1 MARPRRIPDD
11 QVFALIRTLLAEG
24 GPRHV
29 TFATVAARSGLA
41 GPSLVQRYLSRDG
54 MVSAA
59 LIDGWNRVERATLQ
73 ATAATPD
80 GPKGAVALLKAIA
93 PSDPALPPSDLRF
106 LICTMTD
113 ALTRDRAA
121 LWRQSLLGALQ
132 TKLGDHGPS
141 RAEMLFALWQG
152 RLLWSHA
159 DAATTFRLR
168 DAARLLLAR

>member
-11 QVFALIRTLLAEG
+11 HVFALIRTLLAEG

-41 GPSLVQRYLSRDG
+41 GPSLVQRYLNRDG

-59 LIDGWNRVERATLQ
+59 LIDGWDRLERATLR

-80 GPKGAVALLKAIA
+80 GAKGAVALLKAIA
-93 PSDPALPPSDLRF
+93 PSDPALPPSDLRY
-106 LICTMTD
+106 LMSD
-113 ALTRDRAA
+113 LTGPLVRDRAA
-121 LWRQSLLGALQ
+121 QWRQSLVAALQ
-132 TKLGDHGPS
+132 TKLGDHGPT

-159 DAATTFRLR
+159 DATATFRLR